1 MKISILLITYNHEKY
16 IGTAIDSILM
26 QQCDLQTEIILLDDA
41 SSDNTMEVA
50 TTKLSGTPNVSLITN
65 KENIGITKNYQKGF
79 SLCKGE
85 FVFVLEGDDYWID
98 AGKLRKQVN
107 FLESHP
113 SHSMCFH
120 PYIVQEGISSVF
132 NKFSW
137 QNSASSTDSFSIK
150 DLLLNEGLIG
160 NFSVCCYRKTFLDAL
175 PPDLFNHLSYDW
187 IINMYMGHFG
197 LLGRINEEM
206 SVYRHAEE
214 ATWSNKPV
222 KELLTKTYELIPV
235 YEKLLDYKYSK
246 LFEQKRR
253 MLLEQLTPAENS
265 STFKQWVPPILLKF
279 FKLLVPPV
287 IIKKINSK

>member
-1 MKISILLITYNHEKY
+1 MKVSILIITYNHEKY
-16 IGTAIDSILM
+16 IGKAIDSILM
-26 QQCDLQTEIILLDDA
+26 QQCSFRTEIILLDDA
-41 SSDNTMEVA
+41 STDNTLEIA
-50 TTKLSGTPNVSLITN
+50 TAKLGSTTNISLIKN
-65 KENIGITKNYQKGF
+65 IENIGITKNYQKGF

-98 AGKLRKQVN
+98 TGKLEKQVN

-120 PYIVQEGISSVF
+120 PFIVQEGTSSIF
-132 NKFSW
+132 NKSFW
-137 QNSASSTDSFSIK
+137 QNSASSADSFSIR
-150 DLLLNEGLIG
+150 DLLFNEGLIA
-160 NFSVCCYRKTFLDAL
+160 NFSVCCYRKIFLDAL
-175 PPDLFNHLSYDW
+175 PADLFNHLSYDW

-206 SVYRHAEE
+206 SVYRHTEE

-222 KELLTKTYELIPV
+222 TELLTKTYELIPV
-235 YEKLLDYKYSK
+235 YDKLLDYKYSN

-253 MLLEQLTPAENS
+253 MLREQLTPAENR

-287 IIKKINSK
+287 IIKKISSK